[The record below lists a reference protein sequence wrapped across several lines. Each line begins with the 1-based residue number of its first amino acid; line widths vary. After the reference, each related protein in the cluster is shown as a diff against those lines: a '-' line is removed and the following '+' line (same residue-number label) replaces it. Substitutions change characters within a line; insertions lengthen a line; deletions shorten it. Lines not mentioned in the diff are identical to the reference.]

1 MLALTICTATAL
13 LTPARPPPPVQL
25 PRRAVLAA
33 LPALTSLPALTG
45 LPHRACALFEA
56 GPQGEFRDLV
66 DTLSRVDELSGQLSK
81 GELKSADDAIVVL
94 QTATIYFKR
103 VPATMDKA
111 TAAMPLFDAAEQE
124 KARGLSASFQQA
136 LEALYDG
143 CRQKAPAAQ
152 LAACQSAGGVLRDYL
167 GLAGTRYKV
176 PALSQP
182 LRYSSDPDT
191 FAAQYYG
198 FLSCEGQ
205 GMTRTKGSN
214 TCVNKPKAG
223 KADEGNGLLDFDVLT
238 GKKVAE

>member
-1 MLALTICTATAL
+1 MLALTTCAAATAL
-13 LTPARPPPPVQL
+13 LAPLRPARAPAHL
-25 PRRAVLAA
+25 PRRAMLAA
-33 LPALTSLPALTG
+33 LPALTSLPQ
-45 LPHRACALFEA
+45 RSWALFEA

-66 DTLSRVDELSGQLSK
+66 DVLSRVDELSGQLAK

-111 TAAMPLFDAAEQE
+111 TAAMPLLDAAEQE

-152 LAACQSAGGVLRDYL
+152 LAASERVGGALRDYL

-176 PALSQP
+176 PALNQP
-182 LRYSSDPDT
+182 LRYSTDPEQ

-223 KADEGNGLLDFDVLT
+223 KADEGNGLLDFDFLT
-238 GKKVAE
+238 GKKVAQ